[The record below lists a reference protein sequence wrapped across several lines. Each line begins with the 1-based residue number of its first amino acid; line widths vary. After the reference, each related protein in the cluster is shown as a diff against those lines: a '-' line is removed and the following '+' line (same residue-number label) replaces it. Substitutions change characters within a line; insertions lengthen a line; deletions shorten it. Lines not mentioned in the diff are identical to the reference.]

1 LFGKYGNDH
10 LVGGMVN
17 DHLSCCDGD
26 DTLIGDSTEWG
37 GDGSGQDTLSGG
49 AGNDNLQGNGSNDY
63 LSGGEGEDI
72 INGGS
77 GDDTLYGEHFV
88 SSELPPPVDEADRFI
103 FEDGWG
109 NDTIM
114 DFDAGLDTIEFLN
127 IQGLTSIDDLTISE
141 QSGNLVLS
149 YREDGVFSSTDT
161 ITLIGITEINE
172 ADLIF

>member
-1 LFGKYGNDH
+1 MITS
-10 LVGGMVN
+10 LVVMVM
-17 DHLSCCDGD
+17 
-26 DTLIGDSTEWG
+26 TEWG

-103 FEDGWG
+103 LK
-109 NDTIM
+109 T
-114 DFDAGLDTIEFLN
+114 AGAMTRSWTLMRASTPLN
-127 IQGLTSIDDLTISE
+127 FSIFRVSHQLMISLFP
-141 QSGNLVLS
+141 SKAV
-149 YREDGVFSSTDT
+149 
-161 ITLIGITEINE
+161 I
-172 ADLIF
+172 